1 MFPIRMTSIEKYHFF
16 DDSPAFPNQFF
27 ARFEFAG
34 QIAAGPLQEAFE
46 LAVSRHVRGQAV
58 ARKSWGR
65 WEWRE
70 REMPGTRIEFCETD
84 DFRFRRL
91 DLRTEPGYYAK
102 CHVGPERTA
111 VMMQVHHALTDGLGG
126 LAFVRD
132 WLVIY
137 DNLIRGRVADAGL
150 RQLQPT
156 ALLRRNRIGVASWRY
171 LRHWWRQPIA
181 LFGAAKFIG
190 RRFQTL
196 VSEIDVPPADQ
207 WRPVS
212 CGFSIDRESVQA
224 LKKTLVAQQ
233 VTLNDFLLATLYV
246 ALAKYF
252 AAAETAIRTTCYRVI
267 VPISIRER
275 WESSMPTANR
285 TTLVQL
291 DRFAR
296 ETGDI
301 WGLARGIHFELGI
314 IRHWMLDRIFLLAI
328 RLMSISNH
336 WLRYSA
342 ASPRPRGTTLLTNLG
357 KPFVRSGLNMADGKV
372 LVGDAALASV
382 ALLPPVRRHLPIS
395 CAAMQFLGD
404 LNVTAHVDTRVIE
417 LERAERLM
425 LSWEEAIRRAI
436 P

>member
-1 MFPIRMTSIEKYHFF
+1 MFPLRMTSIEKYHFF
-16 DDSPAFPNQFF
+16 DDSTVFPNHFF
-27 ARFEFAG
+27 ARFEFVG
-34 QIAAGPLQEAFE
+34 PIAAGPLQEAFE
-46 LAVSRHVRGQAV
+46 LAVARHVRGQAIV
-58 ARKSWGR
+58 RKSWGR
-65 WEWRE
+65 WEWSE
-70 REMPGTRIEFCETD
+70 REIPGTRLEFCETD

-91 DLRTEPGYYAK
+91 DLREEPGYRAK

-137 DNLIRGRVADAGL
+137 DNLIRGRDADAGL
-150 RQLQPT
+150 SQLQPN

-196 VSEIDVPPADQ
+196 DSETAVPPVDEWQ
-207 WRPVS
+207 PVG
-212 CGFSIDRESVQA
+212 CGFSIERESVQA
-224 LKKTLVAQQ
+224 LKKTLVAHQ

-246 ALAKYF
+246 ALAKFF
-252 AAAETAIRTTCYRVI
+252 AAAESDKRSTCYRVI

-275 WESSMPTANR
+275 WESAMPTANR

-291 DRFAR
+291 DRLAR

-301 WGLARGIHFELGI
+301 WGLARGIHFELGV

-328 RLMSISNH
+328 RLMSLSNT
-336 WLRYSA
+336 WLAYNA
-342 ASPRPRGTTLLTNLG
+342 ASRRPRGTTLLTNLG

-372 LVGDAALASV
+372 LVGDAALTAV
-382 ALLPPVRRHLPIS
+382 ALLPPVRRALPIS

-417 LERAERLM
+417 LARAERL
-425 LSWEEAIRRAI
+425 LRWWEESIRGAI